1 MVKYDIIYVKYI
13 KTIYGGL
20 LMSEE
25 NNNATSNPYTG
36 GSKLTDYDITSMLS
50 KVKDGDMQI
59 IARLLVE
66 IKKDNEAAQKRVK
79 IQSLF
84 SLCASVLCLILLIVM
99 LVTVKKFIPQ
109 VEGAVANANN
119 LIISVTDEV
128 TKVSEVVDDAT
139 VIMNQ
144 AGEAMT
150 EATSAITTASEA
162 IESVNGMMGEVQTVV
177 SNLDK
182 STKELAAIDLDEML
196 DNVNGLVDTSEK
208 SVQETVKKLD
218 DVDIDS
224 LNKAIKDLSTIIAPL
239 AKLFKR

>member
-1 MVKYDIIYVKYI
+1 
-13 KTIYGGL
+13 
-20 LMSEE
+20 MSEE

-50 KVKDGDMQI
+50 KVQDGDMQI

-66 IKKDNEAAQKRVK
+66 MKKDNEAAQKRVK

-99 LVTVKKFIPQ
+99 LVTVKNFIPQ

-119 LIISVTDEV
+119 LIVSVTDEV
-128 TKVSEVVDDAT
+128 TKVSAVVDDAT
-139 VIMNQ
+139 VIINQ
-144 AGEAMT
+144 AGDTMK
-150 EATSAITTASEA
+150 EATEAITTASA
-162 IESVNGMMGEVQTVV
+162 TIESVNGMMGEVQSVV
-177 SNLDK
+177 NNLDK
-182 STKELAAIDLDEML
+182 STQELAAINLDEML
-196 DNVNGLVDTSEK
+196 DNVNGLVETSEK
-208 SVQETVKKLD
+208 SVQDTVKKID
-218 DVDIDS
+218 NVDLDS